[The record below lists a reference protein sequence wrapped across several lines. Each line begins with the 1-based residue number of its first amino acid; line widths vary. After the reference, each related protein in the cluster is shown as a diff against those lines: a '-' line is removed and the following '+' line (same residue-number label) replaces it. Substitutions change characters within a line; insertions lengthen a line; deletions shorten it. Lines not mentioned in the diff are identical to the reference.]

1 MGQRRAGT
9 EDGDGRGG
17 EGRDGDGEG
26 RDGMR
31 RAMVEMESEM
41 MELERATMEMEVVE
55 MARAE
60 MEDAACGQDHSP
72 NPGGNS
78 LSFNAALHQP
88 TLFMSLQRSCI
99 ISLEKGIKYE
109 WPE

>member
-1 MGQRRAGT
+1 MAGVERAGMEMERAGT
-9 EDGDGRGG
+9 
-17 EGRDGDGEG
+17 
-26 RDGMR
+26 GMR

-41 MELERATMEMEVVE
+41 MELERAMMEMEVVE
-55 MARAE
+55 MERAE

-72 NPGGNS
+72 NPGGSS